1 GEMSQTAPA
10 KEDAPREKSL
20 YEEAS
25 PTDPDDAYSALKAY
39 LMLADPGRVEQ
50 AALGHQLTRFWR
62 GWLDANRGQMSRE
75 EMARAAEKLMT
86 FYVAPSGERAWP
98 RVDGKVSLVSDVRAV
113 LNQATRGEPAIN
125 RVFAQI
131 KARAATR
138 FGPVTVNSLI
148 GDEANKDAIAGSY
161 AISGAFSR
169 QAWEDY
175 VKGAINEAATTELST
190 TDWVL
195 DSTQS
200 SDLSLAGSPEH
211 ISRELAML
219 YKQEYAE
226 QWQRFLQGV
235 SVTGFSS
242 FDEAVSRMNSI
253 GDPRESPL
261 RKLLEAINE
270 QTVWDNPVATNAL
283 AGKAKSGFVAWF
295 QRVILRRTPS
305 SIPVRINPDA
315 GKAETP
321 PMGPIGKAFEGFAR
335 LVAPRDGSAA
345 LIDSYFETLGKLRTR
360 LN

>member
-1 GEMSQTAPA
+1 
-10 KEDAPREKSL
+10 D
-20 YEEAS
+20 
-25 PTDPDDAYSALKAY
+25 
-39 LMLADPGRVEQ
+39 
-50 AALGHQLTRFWR
+50 
-62 GWLDANRGQMSRE
+62 
-75 EMARAAEKLMT
+75 
-86 FYVAPSGERAWP
+86 
-98 RVDGKVSLVSDVRAV
+98 
-113 LNQATRGEPAIN
+113 
-125 RVFAQI
+125 
-131 KARAATR
+131 
-138 FGPVTVNSLI
+138 
-148 GDEANKDAIAGSY
+148 
-161 AISGAFSR
+161 
-169 QAWEDY
+169 
-175 VKGAINEAATTELST
+175 EAATTELST

-195 DSTQS
+195 GSTQS

-219 YKQEYAE
+219 YKQEYAG

-235 SVTGFSS
+235 SVSGFAS
-242 FDEAVSRMNSI
+242 FDEAVARMNSI

-305 SIPVRINPDA
+305 SIPVRINPET
-315 GKAETP
+315 GKSEAL

-360 LN
+360 LNAIKTQGDPGPGARKLMQDTLSNEGSELNAALALVDEQLLNGLDEGQRKALRPLLLRPLTETFAALVPPTETEVNRVWAAQVYQPFEDGVGRRYPFDLGADVDAAP